1 MTDPTSAQSQRP
13 VDLASLRDLVAD
25 ALSAVA
31 GALLLASGV
40 LALLILVAWV
50 RSGQGT
56 SEPDFPGRYLLAFLP
71 LLVASGWLS
80 MHAWGM
86 RSDRR

>member
-40 LALLILVAWV
+40 LALLILVA
-50 RSGQGT
+50 
-56 SEPDFPGRYLLAFLP
+56 
-71 LLVASGWLS
+71 SGWLS